1 MAKVTKRLAR
11 ALVISWRE
19 QPTRYD
25 IEALQANIRRVGLV
39 IRVRWALLG
48 VLVLYSVIAGLAYA
62 TRIDVAELARLMMIP
77 ALALGFVVLY
87 NTYYSLNYRRLGN
100 IAVWN
105 NLQLALDAIVVTVL
119 VYFSGG
125 VDSWFWSMYALFI
138 LEATFI
144 LARPRGAWL
153 HALFSCGLLGAV
165 VWLEYAGIL
174 PHQQI
179 PFAETA
185 HYLDATFVAV
195 RWGWQVA
202 VLLGTASVATLIVG
216 EFRRELAS
224 RQAQT
229 LVDQTTGLYSRSYF
243 LRATVAELR
252 RAQRDSR
259 ALHVL
264 LVDIDHFG
272 DFNARFGFD
281 VGDRMLGAVA
291 AALTEA
297 VSIAG
302 DLSMSTNIVARFGG
316 EEFVVLLAEDERIQ
330 GIPTTDGALRL
341 AEQMRAA
348 AAAARI
354 EGAGI
359 TVSIGVASIPEDG
372 DSVDQLLD
380 AADAALVCASEEG
393 GNRVVAA
400 ADCQPEADAEEAAD
414 ESGETEPVEV

>member
-1 MAKVTKRLAR
+1 MASKVTKRLAR

-48 VLVLYSVIAGLAYA
+48 VLIFYSVIAGLAYA
-62 TRIDVAELARLMMIP
+62 TRIDVTELARLMMIP

-105 NLQLALDAIVVTVL
+105 NLQLALDALVVTVL

-144 LARPRGAWL
+144 LARPRDAWL

-165 VWLEYAGIL
+165 VWLEFAGVL

-179 PFAETA
+179 PFAETN

-229 LVDQTTGLYSRSYF
+229 LVDTTTGLYSRSYF

-252 RAQRDSR
+252 RAQRDHR

-264 LVDIDHFG
+264 LVDIDRFG
-272 DFNARFGFD
+272 DFNERFGFE
-281 VGDRMLGAVA
+281 VGDRMLGALA
-291 AALTEA
+291 TALTRT

-302 DLSMSTNIVARFGG
+302 DLAMSTNLVARFGG
-316 EEFVVLLAEDERIQ
+316 EEFVVLLAEDERVD
-330 GIPTTDGALRL
+330 GIPSTESALRL
-341 AEQMRAA
+341 AEKLRTAA
-348 AAAARI
+348 AAVSV
-354 EGAGI
+354 ESAGI
-359 TVSIGVASIPEDG
+359 TVSIGVASMPEDG
-372 DSVDQLLD
+372 SSVDELLD
-380 AADAALVCASEEG
+380 SADAALVCAWEEG

-400 ADCQPEADAEEAAD
+400 ADCRPETDGAD
-414 ESGETEPVEV
+414 ETGDAEPVEV